1 MIYNRNWTNPVK
13 QALQEKRVVIG
24 ATLSSSSLEAAAV
37 AAVSGFDFLWLEME
51 HGALT
56 LESARNLI
64 LATRGLPTVPL
75 IRVPV
80 NELWTAKRALDIGAL
95 GVIFPFTANAEMARR
110 AVAAC
115 HYGPTGR
122 RGSGPGLAELRWPTE
137 GESYHQFADRN
148 VLVIAIVENREGL
161 NNVEEI
167 AEVPGIDAL
176 FIGTSDLSYSLGH
189 GDVENHPEV
198 AAGIERIVRAAQK
211 AGVPVGR
218 PLPDPARLDDFQAAG
233 FTFFQ
238 GPSELKLLSSGAA
251 GYLAKAGRRAETVRG
266 LY

>member
-1 MIYNRNWTNPVK
+1 MMIYNRNWTNPVK

-95 GVIFPFTANAEMARR
+95 G
-110 AVAAC
+110 
-115 HYGPTGR
+115 
-122 RGSGPGLAELRWPTE
+122 
-137 GESYHQFADRN
+137 
-148 VLVIAIVENREGL
+148 
-161 NNVEEI
+161 
-167 AEVPGIDAL
+167 
-176 FIGTSDLSYSLGH
+176 
-189 GDVENHPEV
+189 
-198 AAGIERIVRAAQK
+198 
-211 AGVPVGR
+211 
-218 PLPDPARLDDFQAAG
+218 
-233 FTFFQ
+233 
-238 GPSELKLLSSGAA
+238 
-251 GYLAKAGRRAETVRG
+251 
-266 LY
+266 